1 MINRL
6 IEDLL
11 GQVVAQ
17 QRANT
22 NLSPAFRS
30 LDLTSR
36 APTSPNQ
43 QQTPGVQV
51 MDASQVKTMKS
62 GGSVSA
68 SKRGDGIAQRG
79 KTRGKMC

>member
-6 IEDLL
+6 LEDLL

-22 NLSPAFRS
+22 NLPPAFRN
-30 LDLTSR
+30 LDLTKR
-36 APTSPNQ
+36 APTTNQ
-43 QQTPGVQV
+43 PQTSGVQV

-62 GGSVSA
+62 GGSVQ
-68 SKRGDGIAQRG
+68 IG
-79 KTRGKMC
+79 KGKDYIKDLL

>member
-30 LDLTSR
+30 LDLTKR

-62 GGSVSA
+62 GGSVE
-68 SKRGDGIAQRG
+68 IG
-79 KTRGKMC
+79 KGKDYIKDLL

>member
-22 NLSPAFRS
+22 NLSPAFRN
-30 LDLTSR
+30 LDLTKR
-36 APTSPNQ
+36 APTTQ

-51 MDASQVKTMKS
+51 MDASQVKTMKK
-62 GGSVSA
+62 GGSVV
-68 SKRGDGIAQRG
+68 IG
-79 KTRGKMC
+79 KGKDYIKDLL

>member
-30 LDLTSR
+30 LDLTKR
-36 APTSPNQ
+36 ASTAPAQ

-62 GGSVSA
+62 GGSVE
-68 SKRGDGIAQRG
+68 IG
-79 KTRGKMC
+79 KGKDYIKDLL